1 MFNLSSVSEP
11 ERKVYV
17 TWMFNDSDSE
27 VSTYCCSIVLCWSA
41 RIEIEWQAHKT
52 MVIFGSVG
60 CAHRTETL
68 HKVMK
73 LCALKD
79 IDMNNCSWI
88 SSYNVRSGSID
99 STVLS
104 VIRTPSI
111 LQGCT
116 QSHKSSVIGDFNY
129 SLANTTLSCDLIVF
143 RYLQSVLPVSQCVS
157 WPHRWNHAVPGFCK
171 CSLPNIMWFNQ
182 APLTNQVTVSF
193 TSVL

>member
-17 TWMFNDSDSE
+17 MWMFNDSDSE
-27 VSTYCCSIVLCWSA
+27 VSTYCCSIVFCWSA
-41 RIEIEWQAHKT
+41 RIEIEWQAHKM

-60 CAHRTETL
+60 CAHRTEML

-88 SSYNVRSGSID
+88 SSYNVHSGSID

-116 QSHKSSVIGDFNY
+116 QSHKSSVIGDFNF
-129 SLANTTLSCDLIVF
+129 SLANTTLSCDLIMSNMF

-157 WPHRWNHAVPGFCK
+157 WPHRWNHAAF
-171 CSLPNIMWFNQ
+171 
-182 APLTNQVTVSF
+182 VSVHCQ
-193 TSVL
+193 TSCDSIKHLWPIRSQ